1 MVSSLATLIVSSE
14 VTQQIQNGIP
24 RFWTSL
30 ITSFQQKLKVSL
42 SELQSK
48 LYTLKSEKTENN
60 IDQKTLKLLGK
71 LEAICDNNLTRYQDH
86 QVPDVKKEKIYGSK
100 SVNKVGEFSAG
111 TSNSAVVSKFEVE
124 SNVTKELT
132 QELEL
137 I

>member
-1 MVSSLATLIVSSE
+1 M
-14 VTQQIQNGIP
+14 
-24 RFWTSL
+24 
-30 ITSFQQKLKVSL
+30 
-42 SELQSK
+42 QSK
-48 LYTLKSEKTENN
+48 LDTLKSGENNN

-137 I
+137 ILRTFRGVSSKSN